1 MTPSHTRT
9 RRPSA
14 ALVVAIVALVAALTG
29 SAIALPGK
37 NTVDK
42 NDIQK
47 NAVKTKTI
55 KAGAVTEP
63 KLGDRAVSSA
73 KIAEAAITTA
83 KIADAAVSSAKLANA
98 SVSSAKI
105 ADSAVSRAKIA
116 DAAVDS
122 AKVENDSL
130 TGDDLAPGVVSVVA
144 YGRINNPDPGGP
156 AIAPGDVGLV
166 LVSGGAADGG
176 RTTVS
181 VSSAVLPPGGLA
193 TCSVQATPVTDPVA
207 SNANTLGFD
216 TVTVATGGASTTQ
229 IQVQTRGAAEAL
241 NDFDYFVQVTC
252 PNV

>member
-63 KLGDRAVSSA
+63 KLADGAVSSA
-73 KIAEAAITTA
+73 KIADAAVTTA

-105 ADSAVSRAKIA
+105 AD
-116 DAAVDS
+116 AAVDS

-130 TGDDLAPGVVSVVA
+130 TGADLAPGVISVVA
-144 YGRINNPDPGGP
+144 YGRVNNPDPGSPSLG
-156 AIAPGDVGLV
+156 AGGVGFTG
-166 LVSGGAADGG
+166 VSGGNADQG

-181 VSSAVLPPGGLA
+181 VSAGVLPNGGLA
-193 TCSVQATPVTDPVA
+193 TCSVQATPVTDPA
-207 SNANTLGFD
+207 PNATDTLGFD
-216 TVTVATGGASTTQ
+216 TVTVATGGASSTQ

-241 NDFDYFVQVTC
+241 NDFDYFLQVTC